1 MRRRRAE
8 GEMTG
13 KVLAKLMG
21 LGLDPKYLREMC
33 AKWDKLSGN
42 VEERD
47 KLWSHPRLLSNVDGK
62 KEEES
67 ENGNDWDLDF
77 TNLFKD

>member
-1 MRRRRAE
+1 
-8 GEMTG
+8 
-13 KVLAKLMG
+13 
-21 LGLDPKYLREMC
+21 MC

-47 KLWSHPRLLSNVDGK
+47 KLWSHPRLLSKVDGK
-62 KEEES
+62 EEEEG

-77 TNLFKD
+77 TNLLKD